1 MLFFNYKVCNGDYRS
16 EKEIYMNFLKPLDG
30 KIAAWGKLEAA
41 DLLES
46 LEKDE
51 LKGELKEIAE
61 ELTEDSNPVIML
73 VKHRTFD

>member
-1 MLFFNYKVCNGDYRS
+1 
-16 EKEIYMNFLKPLDG
+16 MNVLRPLDG
-30 KIAAWGKLEAA
+30 KIAAWDELEAA

>member
-1 MLFFNYKVCNGDYRS
+1 
-16 EKEIYMNFLKPLDG
+16 MNVLRPLDG
-30 KIAAWGKLEAA
+30 KIAAWDELEAA

-61 ELTEDSNPVIML
+61 GLTEDSNPVIML
-73 VKHRTFD
+73 VKPKK